1 MAAGEVE
8 DLRRLIDG
16 VDGEIVRLL
25 EERME
30 LCRRIGEAKRR
41 VGRPLRDPERE
52 AKVLERAGRFREV
65 FKVIIDLCVREQ
77 GGG

>member
-8 DLRRLIDG
+8 DIRRMIDR
-16 VDGEIVRLL
+16 VDSEIISLL
-25 EERME
+25 EERMS

-41 VGRPLRDPERE
+41 SGRPVRDPARE
-52 AKVLERAGRFREV
+52 AEVLERAGRFREV
-65 FKVIIDLCVREQ
+65 FKAIIELCVEEQ